1 MLTRK
6 ELKKYSRQIIIS
18 GFGKIGQEKLKKAT
32 VFIAGAGGLGSSC
45 SMYLAAAGV
54 GNIKICDCDKT
65 ELSNLNRQILHG
77 ESKVGIN
84 KAVSAKIT
92 LAKINQNVN
101 IETIEEKITEKNICR
116 LVGNSQ
122 VIVDCTDN
130 FPTRFILNKCSKIKK
145 IPLVH
150 GSVCGLEGRLTFIKI
165 PETPCLKCIF
175 PTSPPKEIFP
185 VLGATPGVIGC
196 LQAMETIK
204 YIVGLSENMK
214 GRFLIFDGKNMNFS
228 ETQVVKNP
236 KCPVCGKKSNLNN
249 CSKKNPKLE
258 RRY

>member
-6 ELKKYSRQIIIS
+6 ESERYSRQILIS
-18 GFGKIGQEKLKKAT
+18 GFEKIGQEKLKNAT

-54 GNIKICDCDKT
+54 GDIKICDFDKT
-65 ELSNLNRQILHG
+65 VLSNLNRQILHN
-77 ESKVGIN
+77 ESKIGIN
-84 KAVSAKIT
+84 KAVSAKVT

-101 IETIEEKITEKNICR
+101 VEAIEEKITEKNICR

-122 VIVDCTDN
+122 IIIDCMDN
-130 FPTRFILNKCSKIKK
+130 FPTRFILNKCSKMKK

-150 GSVCGLEGRLTFIKI
+150 GSVYGLEGRLTFIKI
-165 PETPCLKCIF
+165 PETPCLKCIYCY
-175 PTSPPKEIFP
+175 PPPKKVFP
-185 VLGATPGVIGC
+185 VLGATPGIIGC

-204 YIVGLSENMK
+204 YIIGLGENMK

-228 ETQVVKNP
+228 ETQILKNP
-236 KCPVCGKKSNLNN
+236 KCPVCGKKS
-249 CSKKNPKLE
+249 S
-258 RRY
+258 